1 MADTTLMT
9 RPLADR
15 LVASDKAALWQQVL
29 LVMAGVGLLT
39 LSAKYKVPFY
49 PVPATMQTL
58 VVLLIGAFYGW
69 RLGAVTVL
77 AYLGSGLLGM
87 PVFTNTPP
95 MVAGPLYFMGP
106 TAGFL
111 MGFVASAALV
121 GYAVEKGAARS
132 MFTLSA
138 VMLSAQA
145 IVFALGGLWL
155 AQFATLATGATGLGF
170 AKTWAM
176 AIQPFLVGD
185 LLKTAIAV
193 AVTLA
198 AHKAA
203 TR

>member
-1 MADTTLMT
+1 MADATLMA
-9 RPLADR
+9 RPLAER
-15 LVASDKAALWQQVL
+15 LVAADKGALWKQAL
-29 LVMAGVGLLT
+29 LVIAGVGLLT

-69 RLGAVTVL
+69 RLGAITVL

-95 MVAGPLYFMGP
+95 LPAGPLYFMGP

-111 MGFVASAALV
+111 AGFVASAALV

-132 MFTLSA
+132 VLSLSA
-138 VMLSAQA
+138 VMLAAQA
-145 IVFALGGLWL
+145 IVFALGALWL
-155 AQFATLATGATGLGF
+155 AQFATMASGATGIGF
-170 AKTWAM
+170 AKSWA
-176 AIQPFLVGD
+176 AIQPFLLGD

-193 AVTLA
+193 AITLA